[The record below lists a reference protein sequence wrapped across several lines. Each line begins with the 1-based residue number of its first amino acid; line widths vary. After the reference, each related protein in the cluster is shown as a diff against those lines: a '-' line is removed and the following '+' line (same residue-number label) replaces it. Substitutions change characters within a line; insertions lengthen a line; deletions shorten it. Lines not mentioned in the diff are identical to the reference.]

1 MSPGRP
7 RSAPNLG
14 PELEPRSR
22 YSGRQQTDRGIAAV
36 AAPGRGT
43 PTQDFRGGAK
53 PIALFSLQKTAKTA
67 SAPRHSHDSSGNAA
81 PSLISNPLHR
91 RKPVPTAKV
100 DPGPLFPARGR
111 LRRESAEGRRA
122 ASTE

>member
-1 MSPGRP
+1 MSPARP
-7 RSAPNLG
+7 RSVPNLG

-22 YSGRQQTDRGIAAV
+22 YSVRQQTDSGIAAV
-36 AAPGRGT
+36 AAPRRGT
-43 PTQDFRGGAK
+43 PTRDFRGGAK

-67 SAPRHSHDSSGNAA
+67 SAPSHSHESSGNDA

-111 LRRESAEGRRA
+111 LRRESAEGT
-122 ASTE
+122 SSCIN

>member
-22 YSGRQQTDRGIAAV
+22 YSGRQQTNSGIAAV
-36 AAPGRGT
+36 TAPGRGA
-43 PTQDFRGGAK
+43 PTQDFRGGEK

-67 SAPRHSHDSSGNAA
+67 SAPSYSHDSSGNDA
-81 PSLISNPLHR
+81 PSLVSNPLHR

-100 DPGPLFPARGR
+100 DPG
-111 LRRESAEGRRA
+111 LRRESVEGT
-122 ASTE
+122 SSCIN